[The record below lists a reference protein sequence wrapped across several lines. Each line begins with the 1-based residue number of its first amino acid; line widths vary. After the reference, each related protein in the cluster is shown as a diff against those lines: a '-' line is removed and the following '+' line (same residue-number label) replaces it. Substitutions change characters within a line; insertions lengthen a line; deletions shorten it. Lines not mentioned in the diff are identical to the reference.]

1 MCKLSDV
8 QFPYGEAHMHIFMN
22 GVDYRQA
29 VRDQINGVN
38 EEVIRKNLEE
48 YRRRGIT
55 WLRDGGDIYGTSK
68 RTMEIAPEY
77 GITYRT
83 PVFAIHKKGH
93 YGGIVGKAYEN
104 MKDYRKLIQELREK
118 GGHFVKIMISGI
130 MDFDRG
136 GLTESSLP
144 DEEIRELIHIAH
156 EEGFAVMAHTNGSKA
171 VRAAALAGVDSI
183 EHGNFCDDDALQALA
198 SSKTIWVPTIVT
210 VKNLLGDG
218 RFPEHVV
225 EKIWEG
231 QQKNL
236 HRAFELGVKL
246 ALGSDAGA
254 YRVLHGQGLMDEYQ
268 VFQKVLEEQWP
279 HWEEIISQGD
289 RLLKRKF

>member
-1 MCKLSDV
+1 
-8 QFPYGEAHMHIFMN
+8 
-22 GVDYRQA
+22 
-29 VRDQINGVN
+29 
-38 EEVIRKNLEE
+38 
-48 YRRRGIT
+48 
-55 WLRDGGDIYGTSK
+55 
-68 RTMEIAPEY
+68 
-77 GITYRT
+77 
-83 PVFAIHKKGH
+83 
-93 YGGIVGKAYEN
+93 
-104 MKDYRKLIQELREK
+104 
-118 GGHFVKIMISGI
+118 MISGI

>member
-104 MKDYRKLIQELREK
+104 MKDYRKLIQELREQ

-171 VRAAALAGVDSI
+171 VRAAAFAGVDSI

-198 SSKTIWVPTIVT
+198 SSETIWVPTIVT

>member
-104 MKDYRKLIQELREK
+104 MKDYRKLIQELREQ

-130 MDFDRG
+130 MDFDRE

>member
-104 MKDYRKLIQELREK
+104 MKDYRKLIQELREQ

-156 EEGFAVMAHTNGSKA
+156 EEGFAVMAHTNGSRA

-198 SSKTIWVPTIVT
+198 SSETIWVPTIVT

-236 HRAFELGVKL
+236 HRAYELGVKL

>member
-104 MKDYRKLIQELREK
+104 MKDYRKLIQELREQ

-136 GLTESSLP
+136 GLTESSLT

>member
-1 MCKLSDV
+1 
-8 QFPYGEAHMHIFMN
+8 MHIFMN

-104 MKDYRKLIQELREK
+104 MKDYRKLIQELREQ

-171 VRAAALAGVDSI
+171 VRAAAFAGVDSI

>member
-104 MKDYRKLIQELREK
+104 MKDYRKLIQELREQ

-171 VRAAALAGVDSI
+171 VRAAAFAGVDSI

>member
-29 VRDQINGVN
+29 VRDQIHGVN

-104 MKDYRKLIQELREK
+104 MKDYRKLIQELREQ

-171 VRAAALAGVDSI
+171 VRAAAFAGVDSI

>member
-104 MKDYRKLIQELREK
+104 MKDYRKLIQELREQ

-156 EEGFAVMAHTNGSKA
+156 EEGFAVMAHTNGSRA

-198 SSKTIWVPTIVT
+198 SSETIWVPTIVT

-246 ALGSDAGA
+246 TLGSDAGA

>member
-68 RTMEIAPEY
+68 RTMEIASEY

-136 GLTESSLP
+136 GLTESSMP

-156 EEGFAVMAHTNGSKA
+156 EEGFAVMAHTNGSRA

-198 SSKTIWVPTIVT
+198 SSETIWVQTIVT

>member
-68 RTMEIAPEY
+68 RTMEIASEY

>member
-1 MCKLSDV
+1 
-8 QFPYGEAHMHIFMN
+8 MHIFMN

-104 MKDYRKLIQELREK
+104 MKDYRKLIQELREQ

-156 EEGFAVMAHTNGSKA
+156 EEGFAVMAHTNGSRA

-198 SSKTIWVPTIVT
+198 SSETIWVPTIVT

-279 HWEEIISQGD
+279 PWEEIISQGD

>member
-48 YRRRGIT
+48 YHRRGIT

-104 MKDYRKLIQELREK
+104 MKDYRKLIQELREQ

-156 EEGFAVMAHTNGSKA
+156 EEGFAVMAHTNGSRA

-198 SSKTIWVPTIVT
+198 SSETIWVPTIVT

-268 VFQKVLEEQWP
+268 VFQEVLEEQWP
-279 HWEEIISQGD
+279 YWEEIISQGD
-289 RLLKRKF
+289 GLLKRKF

>member
-48 YRRRGIT
+48 YRRRGIS

-68 RTMEIAPEY
+68 RTMEIASEY

-104 MKDYRKLIQELREK
+104 MKDYRKLIQELREQ

-156 EEGFAVMAHTNGSKA
+156 EEGFAVMAHTNGSRA

-198 SSKTIWVPTIVT
+198 SSETIWVPTIVT

-236 HRAFELGVKL
+236 HRAYELGVKL

>member
-48 YRRRGIT
+48 YHRRGIT

-104 MKDYRKLIQELREK
+104 MKDYRKLIQELREQ

-144 DEEIRELIHIAH
+144 DEEIREMIHIAH
-156 EEGFAVMAHTNGSKA
+156 EEGFAVMAHTNGSRA

-198 SSKTIWVPTIVT
+198 SSETIWVPTIVT

-268 VFQKVLEEQWP
+268 VFQEVLEEQWP
-279 HWEEIISQGD
+279 YWEEIISQGD
-289 RLLKRKF
+289 GLLKRKF

>member
-104 MKDYRKLIQELREK
+104 MKDYRKLIQELREQ

-156 EEGFAVMAHTNGSKA
+156 EEGFAVMAHTNGSRA

>member
-8 QFPYGEAHMHIFMN
+8 KFPYGEAHMHIFMN

-48 YRRRGIT
+48 YHRRGIT

-104 MKDYRKLIQELREK
+104 MKDYRKLIQELREQ

-156 EEGFAVMAHTNGSKA
+156 EEGFAVMAHTNGSRA

-198 SSKTIWVPTIVT
+198 SSETIWVPTIVT

-268 VFQKVLEEQWP
+268 VFQEVLEEQWP
-279 HWEEIISQGD
+279 YWEEIISQGD
-289 RLLKRKF
+289 GLLKRKF

>member
-22 GVDYRQA
+22 GVDYSQA

-48 YRRRGIT
+48 YHRRGIT

-104 MKDYRKLIQELREK
+104 MKDYRKLIQELREQ

-156 EEGFAVMAHTNGSKA
+156 EEGFAVMAHTNGSRA

-198 SSKTIWVPTIVT
+198 SSETIWVPTIVT

-268 VFQKVLEEQWP
+268 VFQEVLEEQWP
-279 HWEEIISQGD
+279 YWEEIISQGD
-289 RLLKRKF
+289 GLLKRKF

>member
-68 RTMEIAPEY
+68 RTMEIASEY

-104 MKDYRKLIQELREK
+104 MKDYRKLIQELREQ

>member
-48 YRRRGIT
+48 YHRRGIT

-104 MKDYRKLIQELREK
+104 MKDYRKLIQELREQ

-144 DEEIRELIHIAH
+144 DEEIGELIHIAH
-156 EEGFAVMAHTNGSKA
+156 EEGFAVMAHTNGSRA

-198 SSKTIWVPTIVT
+198 SSETIWVPTIVT

-268 VFQKVLEEQWP
+268 VFQEVLEEQWP
-279 HWEEIISQGD
+279 YWEEIISQGD
-289 RLLKRKF
+289 GLLKRKF